1 MVQVLAAIDAGTI
14 GCRTILFDERGR
26 ELARDYEE
34 YPSIYPRPAWV
45 EQDAADWWRAVCE
58 TAKRAIEAANI
69 NPEDIAGI
77 SVTNQRETIVPV
89 DEEGNPLRNA
99 IVWQDR
105 RTVEQCNEIRQK
117 IGVDEVYRIT
127 GLTIDPYFSAP
138 KILWIKENEPEIF
151 ESTHKFMLVH
161 DFIEMKLSGEFV
173 TDWSNASRT
182 LLFDV
187 EKFEWSEK
195 ICDALEISPEK
206 LNKPYASGEKI
217 GEVAARAARET
228 GFIEGTP
235 VIAGGGDQQCGALGV
250 GVIKPGRI
258 KATMGTGTFLLAYT
272 DKPKRDPKKRV
283 LFSCHADPGKWV
295 VEASMFTT
303 GSIFRW
309 FRNELGQPER
319 NMAEI
324 LGRDPYEIL
333 CEVAAQAPPGSGG
346 ILLLPHFVGA
356 GAPYWDPEAR
366 GVIVGLAL
374 GHTRAY
380 LIRAILEGACFEVRK
395 NIEVMR
401 ELGLEFEE
409 VRITG
414 GATRSPLWNQ
424 IQADIYNIP
433 VAKGSVEEATSLG
446 AAILAG
452 VGVGI
457 FKSVSDAA
465 ETMVQIGERRE
476 PDEENREVYDKLYKV
491 HNDVYMALKEK
502 NVYARLSEFSV

>member
-1 MVQVLAAIDAGTI
+1 
-14 GCRTILFDERGR
+14 
-26 ELARDYEE
+26 
-34 YPSIYPRPAWV
+34 
-45 EQDAADWWRAVCE
+45 
-58 TAKRAIEAANI
+58 
-69 NPEDIAGI
+69 
-77 SVTNQRETIVPV
+77 
-89 DEEGNPLRNA
+89 
-99 IVWQDR
+99 
-105 RTVEQCNEIRQK
+105 
-117 IGVDEVYRIT
+117 
-127 GLTIDPYFSAP
+127 
-138 KILWIKENEPEIF
+138 
-151 ESTHKFMLVH
+151 
-161 DFIEMKLSGEFV
+161 
-173 TDWSNASRT
+173 
-182 LLFDV
+182 
-187 EKFEWSEK
+187 
-195 ICDALEISPEK
+195 
-206 LNKPYASGEKI
+206 
-217 GEVAARAARET
+217 
-228 GFIEGTP
+228 
-235 VIAGGGDQQCGALGV
+235 
-250 GVIKPGRI
+250 
-258 KATMGTGTFLLAYT
+258 
-272 DKPKRDPKKRV
+272 
-283 LFSCHADPGKWV
+283 
-295 VEASMFTT
+295 
-303 GSIFRW
+303 
-309 FRNELGQPER
+309 
-319 NMAEI
+319 MAEI
-324 LGRDPYEIL
+324 LGKDPYEIL

-476 PDEENREVYDKLYKV
+476 PDEKNREVYDKLYKV

>member
-1 MVQVLAAIDAGTI
+1 
-14 GCRTILFDERGR
+14 
-26 ELARDYEE
+26 
-34 YPSIYPRPAWV
+34 
-45 EQDAADWWRAVCE
+45 
-58 TAKRAIEAANI
+58 
-69 NPEDIAGI
+69 
-77 SVTNQRETIVPV
+77 
-89 DEEGNPLRNA
+89 
-99 IVWQDR
+99 
-105 RTVEQCNEIRQK
+105 
-117 IGVDEVYRIT
+117 
-127 GLTIDPYFSAP
+127 
-138 KILWIKENEPEIF
+138 
-151 ESTHKFMLVH
+151 MLVH

-195 ICDALEISPEK
+195 ICDALEIPPEK
-206 LNKPYASGEKI
+206 LNKPYA
-217 GEVAARAARET
+217 
-228 GFIEGTP
+228 
-235 VIAGGGDQQCGALGV
+235 DQQCGALGV

-324 LGRDPYEIL
+324 LGKDPYEIL

-476 PDEENREVYDKLYKV
+476 PDEKNREVYDKLYKV

>member
-1 MVQVLAAIDAGTI
+1 MQVLAAIDVGTI
-14 GCRTILFDERGR
+14 GCRTIIFDENGR
-26 ELARDYEE
+26 EIARDYQE

-45 EQDAADWWRAVCE
+45 EQNAMDWWRAVCNTSQRVVE
-58 TAKRAIEAANI
+58 KACISSG
-69 NPEDIAGI
+69 DIVGI

-89 DEEGNPLRNA
+89 DENGNPLRNA

-105 RTVEQCNEIRQK
+105 RTVKQCEKIREK
-117 IGVDEVYRIT
+117 IGVSEIYQIT

-151 ESTHKFMLVH
+151 NSTYKFMLVH
-161 DFIEMKLSGEFV
+161 DFIEMKLTDWFI

-187 EKFEWSEK
+187 EKFKWSDK
-195 ICDALEISPEK
+195 ICNTLEIPPEK
-206 LNKPYASGEKI
+206 LSETYASGVKI
-217 GEVAARAARET
+217 GEVTSKAAKET
-228 GFIEGTP
+228 GFAEGTP

-272 DKPKRDPKKRV
+272 DKPKRDPKRRV

-303 GSIFRW
+303 GSVYRW
-309 FRNELGQPER
+309 FRDQLGHPEKTV
-319 NMAEI
+319 AQI
-324 LGRDPYEIL
+324 LGKDPYDIL
-333 CEVAAQAPPGSGG
+333 CEVAAQAPPGAGG
-346 ILLLPHFVGA
+346 VVLIPHLVGA
-356 GAPYWDPEAR
+356 GAPYWDPYAR

-374 GHTRAY
+374 GHTRAH
-380 LIRAILEGACFEVRK
+380 LIRAIMEGACFEVRK
-395 NIEVMR
+395 NIEIMK
-401 ELGLEFEE
+401 ELGLKFDE

-433 VAKGSVEEATSLG
+433 VARGNVEEATSLG

-452 VGVGI
+452 VGVGVY
-457 FKSVSDAA
+457 KNVSEAA
-465 ETMVQIGERRE
+465 ENMVQISERRE
-476 PDEENREVYDKLYKV
+476 PNEKNREIYDKLYKV
-491 HNDVYMALKEK
+491 HNDIYMALKEK
-502 NVYARLSEFSV
+502 GVYASLSEFSV